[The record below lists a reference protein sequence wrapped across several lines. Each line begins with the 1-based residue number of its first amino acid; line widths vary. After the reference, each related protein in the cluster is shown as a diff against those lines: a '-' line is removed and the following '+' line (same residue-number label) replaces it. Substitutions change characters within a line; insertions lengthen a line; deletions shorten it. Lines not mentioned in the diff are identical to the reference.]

1 MSTFHRRV
9 HGFTLLELMFSVA
22 IGATLIGIGVPSFQ
36 NFVRSSR
43 ITSNS
48 NELLTAVYT
57 TRSEAIKRRATTILC
72 FTSDANAALPD
83 CAGDG
88 SQGWVVWVDVANLE
102 VPSAGDRNG
111 RVDAGEQVIIRHG
124 ALPNTLRTRTQ
135 PAGNGGYLAYAAS
148 GTARPI
154 AAAGTQVIGIVIC
167 DDRGNAVVTAPDTSA
182 ARGLIF
188 SAAGRP
194 RVTSSVV
201 EINGSLSLRGCP

>member
-1 MSTFHRRV
+1 MSNLHRRV
-9 HGFTLLELMFSVA
+9 QGFTLLELMFSVA
-22 IGATLIGIGVPSFQ
+22 IGATLVGLGAPAFQ

-43 ITSNS
+43 ITSNA

-72 FTSDANAALPD
+72 FTTDPNAALPD

-88 SQGWVVWVDVANLE
+88 SQGWVVWVDVANLL
-102 VPSAGDRNG
+102 VPAAGDRNG
-111 RVDAGEQVIIRHG
+111 VVDAGEQVILRHG

-154 AAAGTQVIGIVIC
+154 AAAGTPVAGIVIC
-167 DDRGNAVVTAPDTSA
+167 DDRGNVVATSPDTSA

-194 RVTSSVV
+194 RVTSSRV
-201 EINGSLSLRGCP
+201 EIQASLSLRGCP